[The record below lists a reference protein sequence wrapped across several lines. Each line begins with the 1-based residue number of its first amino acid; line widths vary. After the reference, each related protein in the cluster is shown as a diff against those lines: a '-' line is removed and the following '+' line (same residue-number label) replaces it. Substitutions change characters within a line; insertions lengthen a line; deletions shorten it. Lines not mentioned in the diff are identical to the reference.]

1 MSIQGLLTTLETL
14 TDIHEEMLQLARE
27 KVRIVVEN
35 RVEELVAL
43 TAKETRVVAR
53 MEDCYRTMTQE
64 TAGGWA
70 ELGMA
75 PRPSVKLSDLIQ
87 AVHRADRKSELTEL
101 AKKLRGQHEE
111 LKVLNERNQLLVRQS
126 LEHIQFELD
135 LIAGPYDQD
144 VTYSPNA
151 GQQAYQGG
159 SARRMFDTRA

>member
-1 MSIQGLLTTLETL
+1 MSIQGLLTTLEAL
-14 TDIHEEMLQLARE
+14 TDIHEEMLQLARD

-35 RVEELVAL
+35 KVEDLVAL
-43 TAKETRVVAR
+43 TAKETRVVSR
-53 MEDCYRTMTQE
+53 LESCYRDMTQE

-70 ELGMA
+70 ELGLA

-101 AKKLRGQHEE
+101 ALKLRSQHEE
-111 LKVLNERNQLLVRQS
+111 LKVLNERNQMLVRQS
-126 LEHIQFELD
+126 LDYIQFELD

-151 GQQAYQGG
+151 GQSNYQGG
-159 SARRMFDTRA
+159 TSRRMFDTRA